1 MSTVKEMT
9 ETEFREIVIGE
20 YGPNIEKTLKQ
31 AEDNNDG
38 INAIIDGYNKQVEC
52 LNRLLSERKNTA
64 EAVQSLENEIHS
76 VKDTVQAFK
85 TDLQEISGI
94 LKGKDF
100 KELTKQRTDTEW
112 LWQKLAIFFMVA
124 FGISCIIGLFR

>member
-1 MSTVKEMT
+1 M
-9 ETEFREIVIGE
+9 
-20 YGPNIEKTLKQ
+20 
-31 AEDNNDG
+31 
-38 INAIIDGYNKQVEC
+38 
-52 LNRLLSERKNTA
+52 NRLLSERKNTA

>member
-1 MSTVKEMT
+1 MSKVKEMT

-31 AEDNNDG
+31 AEDNNNG

-64 EAVQSLENEIHS
+64 EAVQSLEAS
-76 VKDTVQAFK
+76 VRSSQAEVQGLK
-85 TDLQEISGI
+85 TDLQEISDI

-100 KELTKQRTDTEW
+100 KELTKQRTDAES
-112 LWQKLAIFFMVA
+112 LWHRLAIFFMVA

>member
-38 INAIIDGYNKQVEC
+38 INAMAII
-52 LNRLLSERKNTA
+52 NRWSA
-64 EAVQSLENEIHS
+64 
-76 VKDTVQAFK
+76 
-85 TDLQEISGI
+85 
-94 LKGKDF
+94 
-100 KELTKQRTDTEW
+100 
-112 LWQKLAIFFMVA
+112 
-124 FGISCIIGLFR
+124 